1 MATEERLPPA
11 CAFALSVLAEYE
23 QDPEAVP
30 EEALEAA
37 HQHRASCIRC
47 ISDTAPIS
55 PAGST
60 TPRKKK
66 KVRRVAE
73 TPANYDSFTTPASVQ
88 TLFED
93 TVPFNLAP
101 ESELH
106 DTSYPSQTTSPSAQT
121 STSPNGSAS
130 HQANHPTL
138 PALQDEPATGLPGNM
153 DCQQCRQI
161 LPEYAEALDGGQN
174 VALLYPDVQEHLM
187 LCENGCLVL
196 VDLFRQ
202 EAKASRKYRRRVVK
216 DPFSAIGWSLSGF
229 FRGGQV
235 PMKPMALAYGML
247 ILMLTVGFL
256 SSYFGINIHEAI
268 YHPPLHIHT
277 IPTPDDVGLSDGL
290 KIYDACNTN
299 GYNLKR
305 QAAQAMQDN
314 TPDKA
319 DHFLAEA
326 SSAALSDTTGCNGA
340 EAAIYRENLHVR
352 QSGRPY
358 NLVVVAFDS
367 GPGNA
372 NPQGGTDRHILYAA
386 YTQELVG
393 AYIAQQQYNIQQMQQ
408 NGAPLIYLV
417 LANSA
422 GLEQGALQ
430 IANTIADLARSTTT
444 DLHNF
449 GLLASGSHP
458 LMSVLGLGPSSLVQV
473 VLPVLCR
480 AGVPLIAPTATGL
493 FIINLLSQTSMYR
506 HCTPGFSFVRFSPDE
521 SAQSTLGAN
530 YAYNQLQSRNAA
542 IIYDPSNPS
551 SDGAANGFK
560 ARFSQFKQAHIVAQE
575 AAVASGLLDANGRP
589 QASREDL
596 LAGLNDALNSQP
608 RPDLI
613 FAPLLTNDVLSLA
626 QALAKLPQKQQPI
639 LMLGG
644 EIIQPAALQSLV
656 QWSRQQQLTLPRI
669 FIAQSSAV
677 RPPSPDSAWQKQ
689 FYSSFCTS
697 FATAGSF
704 CSGAAALDQGA
715 LFFADGIK
723 IITNGIGA
731 INDEKQL
738 PSRVQFVKNIS
749 TQRFI
754 GVSCPIALLLHWDD
768 VITSTKVVPVIL
780 GIQQDGSIQIMS

>member
-30 EEALEAA
+30 EEAVEAA
-37 HQHRASCIRC
+37 QQHRASCARC
-47 ISDTAPIS
+47 IAEAT
-55 PAGST
+55 ST
-60 TPRKKK
+60 IASSNHAPRKKK
-66 KVRRVAE
+66 RVRRVAE
-73 TPANYDSFTTPASVQ
+73 TTAAYDTVANPASME
-88 TLFED
+88 TLFEGTTPLAVEAGLELRD
-93 TVPFNLAP
+93 TPYLANAPSGQVKTMTVPGASTTEQREFN
-101 ESELH
+101 ESFPQEH
-106 DTSYPSQTTSPSAQT
+106 IS
-121 STSPNGSAS
+121 NI
-130 HQANHPTL
+130 
-138 PALQDEPATGLPGNM
+138 
-153 DCQQCRQI
+153 DCQEYRKL
-161 LPEYAEALDGGQN
+161 LPEYVEALDSGQN
-174 VALLYPDVQEHLM
+174 VAQLYPEVQAHLAV
-187 LCENGCLVL
+187 CENGCLIL
-196 VDLFRQ
+196 LDLLRQ
-202 EAKASRKYRRRVVK
+202 EVKATRKYRRRAVK

-235 PMKPMALAYGML
+235 PMHPMALAYGTL
-247 ILMLTVGFL
+247 ILLLIVGAL
-256 SSYFGINIHEAI
+256 SAYFGINVHESI
-268 YHPPLHIHT
+268 YHPVVHVRT
-277 IPTPDDVGLSDGL
+277 IPTPDDVGMSDGL
-290 KIYDACNTN
+290 KVYDACNTN
-299 GYNLKR
+299 SYNLQR
-305 QAAQAMQDN
+305 QAAQAMQAN
-314 TPDKA
+314 QESKA
-319 DHFLAEA
+319 DKLLGEA
-326 SSAALSDTTGCNGA
+326 SNAALTDTTGCNGA

-393 AYIAQQQYNIQQMQQ
+393 AYIAQQQYNVQQMQKS
-408 NGAPLIYLV
+408 GAPLIYLV

-430 IANTIADLARSTTT
+430 LANTIAELANPGTKQ
-444 DLHNF
+444 LQNF

-458 LMSVLGLGPSSLVQV
+458 LTSVLGLGPSSLVQV

-493 FIINLLSQTSMYR
+493 FIVNLLSQISMYR

-521 SAQSTLGAN
+521 AAQSTLGAN
-530 YAYNQLQSRNAA
+530 YAYNQLHASNAA

-551 SDGAANGFK
+551 SQGAADGFK
-560 ARFSQFKQAHIVAQE
+560 ARFSQFKKAHIVAQE

-589 QASREDL
+589 QASRDDL
-596 LAGLNDALNSQP
+596 LASLNDALNAKP
-608 RPDLI
+608 RPNII
-613 FAPLLTNDVLSLA
+613 FAPLLTNDVISLA
-626 QALAKLPQKQQPI
+626 QAIARLPQDQQPI

-644 EIIQPAALQSLV
+644 ETIQPAALQSLV

-669 FIAQSSAV
+669 YIAQSSAA
-677 RPPSPDSAWQKQ
+677 RPPSADSDWQKQ

-697 FATAGSF
+697 FATPGSF

-715 LFFADGIK
+715 LFFADGLK

-731 INDEKQL
+731 ISDETQL
-738 PSRVQFVKNIS
+738 PSRAQLTKNIS
-749 TQRFI
+749 TQKFV
-754 GVSCPIALLLHWDD
+754 GVSCPIALVLRWSD

-780 GIQQDGSIQIMS
+780 GIQQDGSIQIVG